1 MWVVAISAI
10 ATFLGIASSFF
21 GFSFDYLP
29 AAFLLNNIAYRWK
42 HDQKTENEECG
53 SNDQQVS
60 NSCEVNESL
69 SDSSSYSST
78 TENSRDISVHHSRYS
93 IQVSSSNIS
102 SQNICLK
109 NRVFWKLLSPLRA
122 FKRVAWT
129 LLVKLS
135 SGKRRRS
142 PSSTALVSPHD
153 TNIGDAPIA
162 PSFQEATTRKPSN
175 NRNDFHF
182 DLTILAVP
190 LNSSQRTRLQLAA
203 DKLRHMVTSSSHLF
217 RGNSHQIQSMITP
230 QFVFRYFD
238 SMDWT
243 TDFHGLRYCP
253 YACLVLHTVSTH
265 S

>member
-1 MWVVAISAI
+1 MCVFLHFLMWVVAMSAI
-10 ATFLGIASSFF
+10 ATILGIASSFF
-21 GFSFDYLP
+21 GFRFDYQP
-29 AAFLLNNIAYRWK
+29 AAVLFNNIAYGWK

-60 NSCEVNESL
+60 NSCEGNESL

-93 IQVSSSNIS
+93 SQLSSSNIP

-109 NRVFWKLLSPLRA
+109 NRIFWKLLSPFRA
-122 FKRVAWT
+122 CKRVAWT
-129 LLVKLS
+129 IMVKLS
-135 SGKRRRS
+135 GDKRRRS

-153 TNIGDAPIA
+153 IDICDVPIA
-162 PSFQEATTRKPSN
+162 PSFHEATTRKPSN
-175 NRNDFHF
+175 NRDDFHF
-182 DLTILAVP
+182 DLTTLAVP
-190 LNSSQRTRLQLAA
+190 SNNSQRTRLQLAA

-253 YACLVLHTVSTH
+253 CACPV
-265 S
+265 